1 MTAIN
6 KKYIIGLAVFLA
18 VFWFLHDFVL
28 VKSTEFQTKHGYT
41 FENKTVREVA
51 GSMSDE
57 TQRLLSGVDE
67 KEQITGF
74 VHIIERNR
82 YLLYRNEISPESYYD
97 FIGTILY
104 PFQKIST
111 KKKSQYSYQVSKY
124 LRRMRKTRYEYIK
137 YEMSDPEFYYE
148 DYTRNAEVSLVRTT
162 LEGNKE
168 YSKHHFRQYKERYYL
183 YLL

>member
-1 MTAIN
+1 MPTIN
-6 KKYIIGLAVFLA
+6 KKYVIGLIVFLA
-18 VFWFLHDFVL
+18 IFWFLYDFVV
-28 VKSTEFQTKHGYT
+28 VKSTEFQTKHIYS

-51 GSMSDE
+51 DSMSNE
-57 TQRLLSGVDE
+57 SQRLLSGVDE

-82 YLLYRNEISPESYYD
+82 YLLFKKAISPESYYD

-111 KKKSQYSYQVSKY
+111 KKKSQYAYQVRKY
-124 LRRMRKTRYEYIK
+124 LRRMRKTRYEYVK
-137 YEMSDPEFYYE
+137 YEMSDPEFYYK
-148 DYTRNAEVSLVRTT
+148 DYTRNAEVSVVRVTP
-162 LEGNKE
+162 EGKKE
-168 YSKHHFRQYKERYYL
+168 YHKYHFRQYKERYYL